1 MDSLVLLGLRIA
13 LIVVLWFFILMAL
26 RAMRADIKM
35 TGQASTSAS
44 SVAAPQGL
52 ARAFNRSSP
61 PRLLTVVE
69 GPLAGSSIEVTED
82 MTMGRSPECT
92 FVVGDDY
99 ASGMH
104 ARVFKRGSEW
114 FVEDLDS
121 RNGTFIGGSRIDQP
135 EQITVGTDIRI
146 GRTTVRLVP

>member
-1 MDSLVLLGLRIA
+1 MDSLVLLGLRVA
-13 LIVVLWFFILMAL
+13 LLVVLWLFVVLAL
-26 RAMRADIKM
+26 RAMKNDLKVVGA
-35 TGQASTSAS
+35 ASTSA

-61 PRLLTVVE
+61 PRLLTVIE
-69 GPLAGSSIEVTED
+69 GPLAGSSMEVADD
-82 MTMGRSPECT
+82 MVLGRSMDCT

-99 ASGMH
+99 ASGRH
-104 ARVFKRGSEW
+104 ARIFKRGSEW

-121 RNGTFIGGSRIDQP
+121 RNGTFVGGLRIDQP
-135 EQITVGTDIRI
+135 EGVEVGTDIRI

>member
-13 LIVVLWFFILMAL
+13 LLVVLWFFILMAL
-26 RAMRADIKM
+26 RAMRADLKVA
-35 TGQASTSAS
+35 GPASSTS

-69 GPLAGSSIEVTED
+69 GPLAGSSIEVSDE
-82 MTMGRSPECT
+82 MVIGRSPDCT
-92 FVVGDDY
+92 FMVGDDY
-99 ASGMH
+99 ASGRH
-104 ARVFKRGSEW
+104 ARVFKHGSEW

-121 RNGTFIGGSRIDQP
+121 RNGTFVGGIRIDQP
-135 EQITVGTDIRI
+135 EQVTLGTDIRI

>member
-1 MDSLVLLGLRIA
+1 MDSLLLLSLRII
-13 LIVVLWFFILMAL
+13 LLVVLWFFVLVAL
-26 RAMRADIKM
+26 RAMRADLKVA
-35 TGQASTSAS
+35 GGVASTS

-52 ARAFNRSSP
+52 ARAFTRSSP

-69 GPLAGSSIEVTED
+69 GPLTGSSIEVSDD
-82 MTMGRSPECT
+82 MVLGRSPDCT

-99 ASGMH
+99 ASGRH

-121 RNGTFIGGSRIDQP
+121 RNGTFVGGVRIDQP
-135 EQITVGTDIRI
+135 EQVGVGTDIRI

>member
-1 MDSLVLLGLRIA
+1 MDSLVLLGLRVVV
-13 LIVVLWFFILMAL
+13 LVVLWFFVLLAL
-26 RAMRADIKM
+26 RAMRADLRV
-35 TGQASTSAS
+35 GAGVASTS

-52 ARAFNRSSP
+52 ARALNRGTQ

-69 GPLAGSSIEVTED
+69 GPAKGSSIEVQDE
-82 MTMGRSPECT
+82 MVLGRSPDCT

-99 ASGMH
+99 ASGRH

-121 RNGTFIGGSRIDQP
+121 RNGTFVGGVRIDQP
-135 EQITVGTDIRI
+135 EAVGVGTDIRI

>member
-1 MDSLVLLGLRIA
+1 MDSLVLLGLRVA
-13 LIVVLWFFILMAL
+13 LLVLLWFFVLMAL
-26 RAMRADIKM
+26 RAMRSDLKVVGA
-35 TGQASTSAS
+35 ASTS

-69 GPLAGSSIEVTED
+69 GPLSGSSIEVADEIV
-82 MTMGRSPECT
+82 MGRSPDNT

-99 ASGMH
+99 ASGRH
-104 ARVFKRGSEW
+104 ARIFKRGSEW

-121 RNGTFIGGSRIDQP
+121 RNGTFVGGVRIDQP
-135 EQITVGTDIRI
+135 EQVALGTDIRI

>member
-13 LIVVLWFFILMAL
+13 LLVVLWFFVLMAL
-26 RAMRADIKM
+26 RAMRADLKV
-35 TGQASTSAS
+35 TGQASTSSS

-69 GPLAGSSIEVTED
+69 GPLAGSSIEVSED

-114 FVEDLDS
+114 FVKDLDS
-121 RNGTFIGGSRIDQP
+121 RNGTFVGGTRIDQP
-135 EQITVGTDIRI
+135 EQIAVGTDIRI

>member
-13 LIVVLWFFILMAL
+13 LLVVLWFFVLMAL
-26 RAMRADIKM
+26 RAMRADLKVA
-35 TGQASTSAS
+35 GPASTST
-44 SVAAPQGL
+44 VNAPQGL
-52 ARAFNRSSP
+52 ARAFNRSSA

-69 GPLAGSSIEVTED
+69 GPLAGSSIEVSED
-82 MTMGRSPECT
+82 MTVGRSPDCT

-99 ASGMH
+99 ASGTH
-104 ARVFKRGSEW
+104 ARIFKRGSEW

-121 RNGTFIGGSRIDQP
+121 RNGTFVGGVRIDQP
-135 EQITVGTDIRI
+135 EQVAVGTDIRI

>member
-13 LIVVLWFFILMAL
+13 LLVVLWFFVLMAL
-26 RAMRADIKM
+26 RAMRADLKV
-35 TGQASTSAS
+35 TGQASTSS
-44 SVAAPQGL
+44 TSVAAPQGL

-69 GPLAGSSIEVTED
+69 GPLTGSSIEVSED

-121 RNGTFIGGSRIDQP
+121 RNGTFVGGTRIDQP
-135 EQITVGTDIRI
+135 EQIAVGTDIRI